1 MRDGE
6 QQTGVILSKDEKIRI
21 AEGLAEAGV
30 HRIEAG
36 MPIVSP
42 SDNEAI
48 KEIVKR
54 NLGPQIFSFAR
65 CMKEDVKRAIDTGV
79 NGVVMEIPS
88 SKHMVELAYR
98 WPMEKAIETSIE
110 ATKFAHDNGLEV
122 VFFPIDFSRAE
133 LKWAIDLIEK
143 VGQGRPH
150 GRAGAGRHLRRLSP
164 HAMKYFVTQVQS
176 RIKKRL
182 EAHFHQ
188 DFGMGVA
195 NTIMALSLGVEVMH
209 TTVLGIGERSGNA
222 PMEDV
227 VMALKTMYGVD
238 VGIDTTKLTPLA
250 NLVQRLTGVV
260 VPTNKAIV
268 GSGLYQIESGI
279 IASWFKNCGEKYAT
293 ELFPIRWSAVGQPPA
308 EVVMG
313 KGSGIDSVNMWL
325 QRRRHAG
332 VGRGRHEG
340 AAGGQGL
347 FAEEQEDA
355 HARPS
360 SAIWRA
366 RRSGGRS
373 RRRSRAALSR
383 LRRTTAKPR
392 ATSPGFL
399 FSLTLAGRGLAPSKP
414 IPSSDT
420 ACRRMMRPPTASAPA
435 KMRGTAWRYR
445 PQGAIMQ
452 RIARP
457 VRVPWGYRNQFKVAP
472 RNAAPI

>member
-1 MRDGE
+1 VTKDFKFAKNIKIHDVTLRDGE
-6 QQTGVILSKDEKIRI
+6 QQTGIILSKDEKIRI

-42 SDNEAI
+42 SDNDAI

-65 CMKEDVKRAIDTGV
+65 CMKEDVKRAVDTGV
-79 NGVVMEIPS
+79 NGIVMEIPS
-88 SKHMVELAYR
+88 SKHMLELAYR
-98 WPMEKAIETSIE
+98 WPLEKAIETSVE

-133 LKWAIDLIEK
+133 IKWALDLIEK
-143 VGQGRPH
+143 VGKEGH
-150 GRAGAGRHLRRLSP
+150 MDALALVDTFGVVSP
-164 HAMKYFVTQVQS
+164 HAMKYFVQQVQS

-250 NLVQRLTGVV
+250 NLVQRLTGVL

-279 IASWFKNCGEKYAT
+279 IASWFKNCGEKNAT

-308 EVVMG
+308 EIVMG
-313 KGSGIDSVNMWL
+313 KGSGIDSVNAWL
-325 QRRRHAG
+325 RD
-332 VGRGRHEG
+332 VGMQVSE
-340 AAGGQGL
+340 
-347 FAEEQEDA
+347 EDA
-355 HARPS
+355 MKVLQAVKLHSLKNKKMLSHAEFRDV
-360 SAIWRA
+360 A
-366 RRSGGRS
+366 
-373 RRRSRAALSR
+373 
-383 LRRTTAKPR
+383 R
-392 ATSPGFL
+392 ATL
-399 FSLTLAGRGLAPSKP
+399 GR
-414 IPSSDT
+414 T
-420 ACRRMMRPPTASAPA
+420 
-435 KMRGTAWRYR
+435 
-445 PQGAIMQ
+445 QQ
-452 RIARP
+452 
-457 VRVPWGYRNQFKVAP
+457 Q
-472 RNAAPI
+472 AAE

>member
-1 MRDGE
+1 MANTPWKTNDWFVSEWNYAPEVTKDFKFAKNIKVHDVTLRDGE

-88 SKHMVELAYR
+88 SKHMVDLAYR

-143 VGQGRPH
+143 VAKDGHMDALALVDTFGV
-150 GRAGAGRHLRRLSP
+150 LSP

-209 TTVLGIGERSGNA
+209 TTVLGVGERSGNA

-260 VPTNKAIV
+260 VPSNKAIV

-313 KGSGIDSVNMWL
+313 KGSGIDSVNLWL
-325 QRRRHAG
+325 RE
-332 VGRGRHEG
+332 VGMQVSE
-340 AAGGQGL
+340 
-347 FAEEQEDA
+347 EDA
-355 HARPS
+355 MKVLAAVKAHSLKNKKMLSHAEFRDV
-360 SAIWRA
+360 A
-366 RRSGGRS
+366 
-373 RRRSRAALSR
+373 
-383 LRRTTAKPR
+383 R
-392 ATSPGFL
+392 ATLG
-399 FSLTLAGRGLAPSKP
+399 
-414 IPSSDT
+414 
-420 ACRRMMRPPTASAPA
+420 
-435 KMRGTAWRYR
+435 KMQAE
-445 PQGAIMQ
+445 
-452 RIARP
+452 
-457 VRVPWGYRNQFKVAP
+457 
-472 RNAAPI
+472 AAE

>member
-1 MRDGE
+1 MAATPWKTNDWFVSEWNYAPEVTKDFKFAKNVKIHDVTLRDGE

-21 AEGLAEAGV
+21 AEALAEAGV

-42 SDNEAI
+42 SDNDAI

-65 CMKEDVKRAIDTGV
+65 CMKDDVKRAIDTGV

-88 SKHMVELAYR
+88 SKHMVDLAYR

-110 ATKFAHDNGLEV
+110 ATSYAHGNGLEV

-133 LKWAIDLIEK
+133 LKWAIDLIER
-143 VGQGRPH
+143 VGKDGH
-150 GRAGAGRHLRRLSP
+150 MDALALVDTFGVLSP
-164 HAMKYFVTQVQS
+164 HAMKYFVTEVQK

-209 TTVLGIGERSGNA
+209 TTVLGIGERSGNT

-238 VGIDTTKLTPLA
+238 CGIDTTKLTPLA
-250 NLVQRLTGVV
+250 NLVQRLTGVA
-260 VPTNKAIV
+260 VPSNKAIV

-279 IASWFKNCGEKYAT
+279 IASWFKNCGEKNAT
-293 ELFPIRWSAVGQPPA
+293 ELFPLRWSAVGQPPA

-313 KGSGIDSVNMWL
+313 KGSGIDSINMWL
-325 QRRRHAG
+325 AD
-332 VGRGRHEG
+332 VGMQVSE
-340 AAGGQGL
+340 
-347 FAEEQEDA
+347 EDA
-355 HARPS
+355 MKVLQAVKLHSLKNKKMLTHAEFRDL
-360 SAIWRA
+360 A
-366 RRSGGRS
+366 
-373 RRRSRAALSR
+373 
-383 LRRTTAKPR
+383 R
-392 ATSPGFL
+392 ATLGK
-399 FSLTLAGRGLAPSKP
+399 TQA
-414 IPSSDT
+414 
-420 ACRRMMRPPTASAPA
+420 
-435 KMRGTAWRYR
+435 
-445 PQGAIMQ
+445 
-452 RIARP
+452 
-457 VRVPWGYRNQFKVAP
+457 VA
-472 RNAAPI
+472 AE